1 MPERFRSKEQ
11 RLRSRKP
18 ERFRS
23 KRFRNHKPVHSTS
36 FSCKRTGGPAVRPF
50 SCCSHTPGRCH
61 SKEQRLRS
69 HKPERF
75 RSKPGQRLRSHKPG
89 QRLRS
94 HKPVQRHSHTR
105 VLRNRK
111 RVRHIHKG
119 LRSHKRVVLH
129 SHTVQRHSRCH
140 NKKS

>member
-1 MPERFRSKEQ
+1 MPERFRSK
-11 RLRSRKP
+11 
-18 ERFRS
+18 
-23 KRFRNHKPVHSTS
+23 V
-36 FSCKRTGGPAVRPF
+36 
-50 SCCSHTPGRCH
+50 
-61 SKEQRLRS
+61 QRLRS

-75 RSKPGQRLRSHKPG
+75 RSKPGQRLRSHKP
-89 QRLRS
+89 
-94 HKPVQRHSHTR
+94 VQRHSHMR
-105 VLRNRK
+105 VLHNRK